1 MVWNVSEVAKANEYN
16 NEVVNVIDD
25 KSKQDLEN
33 FKNYYK
39 NATEEERRALDE
51 KFTTYLDKEL
61 QKDSELKNKL
71 SASEIK
77 ESSEINEQD
86 IANLNTVRN
95 LTDVFNNYPNISSPE
110 YRAVKKMM
118 DEYIKDLNR
127 VTQEVLTNPENA
139 EWWVNN
145 HK

>member
-1 MVWNVSEVAKANEYN
+1 
-16 NEVVNVIDD
+16 
-25 KSKQDLEN
+25 
-33 FKNYYK
+33 
-39 NATEEERRALDE
+39 
-51 KFTTYLDKEL
+51 
-61 QKDSELKNKL
+61 LKNKL

-139 EWWVNN
+139 E
-145 HK
+145 